1 MDIIDT
7 EIPDLKIIQPKVY
20 GDIRGFFYESF
31 NLKAFNESLG
41 LDGVN
46 FVQDNHSQSQRGVL
60 RGIHFQTSPYAQ
72 GKLVRVVKGEVFDVA
87 VDLRPQS
94 QFFGRSVAVLLS
106 ADNKRQFWIPEG
118 FGHGFLTL
126 SEEAEFLYKTTN
138 YYSPEHEVTVSWD
151 DATLGIDW
159 PIHDL
164 DLSLSEKDTQG
175 IPFNELTKTG

>member
-1 MDIIDT
+1 
-7 EIPDLKIIQPKVY
+7 
-20 GDIRGFFYESF
+20 
-31 NLKAFNESLG
+31 
-41 LDGVN
+41 
-46 FVQDNHSQSQRGVL
+46 
-60 RGIHFQTSPYAQ
+60 
-72 GKLVRVVKGEVFDVA
+72 VVKGEVFDVA

-94 QFFGRSVAVLLS
+94 QFYGRSVAVMLS

>member
-1 MDIIDT
+1 M
-7 EIPDLKIIQPKVY
+7 
-20 GDIRGFFYESF
+20 
-31 NLKAFNESLG
+31 
-41 LDGVN
+41 
-46 FVQDNHSQSQRGVL
+46 
-60 RGIHFQTSPYAQ
+60 
-72 GKLVRVVKGEVFDVA
+72 
-87 VDLRPQS
+87 
-94 QFFGRSVAVLLS
+94 LS

-175 IPFNELTKTG
+175 IPFNELTKTV